1 MSVSRVSHDPTKN
14 YLEVQFNQDVSLLD
28 SELNELQKI
37 FRGSLEDT
45 RRVLLGVS
53 FFGDE
58 LKVTPG
64 DTPNSVKIKA
74 GTLFYKGLRIHLTE
88 DKIVS
93 FLSTPLA
100 NRTDCVFI
108 EFYET
113 EIDPTEDP
121 NLLDPAVGAETS
133 QRLKLEYFIRVV
145 EGVDSPTPSGSVSFI
160 QLGRLNRLTGEPN
173 ITESQ
178 IVDDR
183 SKSIHTYVID
193 GCAVRKTGDFQITVG
208 VGSARVATVDM
219 VVEEEVVINIPSN
232 STRYIFIQNDTVQA
246 LSSRPLAYA
255 CTLAIV
261 QADSLGITILD
272 RRDFIPMVY
281 RSEASAETE
290 QLPKPPIPDIPSGSL
305 VSKYKAAITIAQF
318 KVVHLTNTSN
328 VVNLASNTT
337 SATAPVIAIA
347 MQAVGV
353 NQIGSF
359 MKNGEI
365 TNPSWNWQL
374 NKPIFLGTNGDL
386 TQTPPTTPYT
396 IIQKVAFPVSAQ
408 TIEFNPSLYTI
419 RN

>member
-1 MSVSRVSHDPTKN
+1 MTVSRVSHDPTKN
-14 YLEVQFNQDVSLLD
+14 YQEVQFNQDVSLLD

-37 FRGSLEDT
+37 FRDSLEDT

-58 LKVTPG
+58 LKVVPG
-64 DTPNSVKIKA
+64 DTPNSVKVKA
-74 GTLFYKGLRIHLTE
+74 GTLFYKGLRINLAE
-88 DKIVS
+88 DKTVS

-108 EFYET
+108 EFYEI

-133 QRLKLEYFIRVV
+133 QRLKLEYFVRVI
-145 EGVDSPTPSGSVSFI
+145 EGVDFPTPSGTNQFI
-160 QLGRLNRLTGEPN
+160 QLGKLNRVTGEPN

-183 SKSIHTYVID
+183 AKSTHTYVVD
-193 GCAVRKTGDFQITVG
+193 GCAVKKSGDFEVTVE
-208 VGSARVATVDM
+208 VGSVRVATVDM
-219 VVEEEVVINIPSN
+219 VVEEEVVFSIPTN
-232 STRYIFIQNDTVQA
+232 STRYIVIQNDTVQA
-246 LSSRPLAYA
+246 LASRPLTYA

-261 QADSLGITILD
+261 QADNLGITILD

-290 QLPKPPIPDIPSGSL
+290 QLPKPPTPDTQSGTP
-305 VSKYKAAITIAQF
+305 VSKYKAAAQIAQF
-318 KVVHLTNTSN
+318 KVVCLTNTSN

-337 SATAPVIAIA
+337 SATAPAIAIA
-347 MQAVGV
+347 IQTVGV

-359 MKNGEI
+359 MKQGEI
-365 TNPSWNWQL
+365 TNPAWNWEL
-374 NKPIFLGTNGDL
+374 KKPIFLGINGDL
-386 TQTPPTTPYT
+386 TQTPPTNPYT
-396 IIQKVAFPVSAQ
+396 IIQKVAFPVTTQ